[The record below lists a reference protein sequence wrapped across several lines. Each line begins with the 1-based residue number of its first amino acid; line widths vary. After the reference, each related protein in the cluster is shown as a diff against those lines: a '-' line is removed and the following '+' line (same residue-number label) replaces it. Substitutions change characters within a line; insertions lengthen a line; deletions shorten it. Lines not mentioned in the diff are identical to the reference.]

1 MKKNPNSQN
10 QSNLKKNQ
18 NSQKG
23 VILSA
28 SYEARKFGVK
38 SAMPVKTA
46 LELCPDLTLVPSNH
60 RFYSELSNSLYKFL
74 YTFTPSIERFSI
86 DEFFLDLKG
95 TKFDENP
102 FEFAKFLQSEV
113 LKRLNLPCSIGI
125 CKAKFIAKLA
135 TDFGKTIWNSL
146 YLRH

>member
-1 MKKNPNSQN
+1 MILHIDLDCFFVAAARIKNPSLNGKKVAVVGGGNGTIFDEVNSQN

-46 LELCPDLTLVPSNH
+46 LELCPDLTLVPSDH

-86 DEFFLDLKG
+86 DEFFFGFKR
-95 TKFDENP
+95 DE
-102 FEFAKFLQSEV
+102 
-113 LKRLNLPCSIGI
+113 I
-125 CKAKFIAKLA
+125 
-135 TDFGKTIWNSL
+135 
-146 YLRH
+146 